1 MECAH
6 GREACPWE
14 TCEQGP
20 QPAWRIRASASLYKF
35 TKIIHLDRCGS
46 VQLKNPQT
54 PVARQGESNRSP
66 GQRQPTCTLQRFVAN
81 FPASWQPHSLMDGP
95 EWRRIEEV
103 FYEALDLALGDRPAF
118 LDRVCA
124 SEGELRRQV
133 ESLLASDNSKD
144 GLLHAAIANALDR
157 LPVESG
163 ITGQQIGPYVV
174 TGLIGKGG
182 MGEVWRARDT
192 RLNRDVA
199 LKMLPPDVAS
209 DELRRR
215 FEQEA
220 RLVATFNHPH
230 ICQLHDVGPDCLVFE
245 YIDGVQ
251 LKGPVPAAEALRIA
265 LEIAD
270 ALEEAHKHGIIH
282 RDLKPSN
289 ILCTARG
296 VKVLDFGIAKQ
307 RGAPLGRDGDTAL
320 THDGELV
327 GTPAYMAPEQ
337 QRGEAADVRTDIYAF
352 GCVFYELVTGSR
364 PGPGSKPLPSGPLKV
379 IGRRC
384 LADDPAARFQS
395 ATELKAALTK
405 AARNGGRRAK
415 HAIAGGALIVI
426 AFAGAFFWQQRVRTA
441 PKLTNRDTL
450 VVADFDNKTGDPVFD
465 AALKQALAFQLQQSP
480 FLKAMDEEEIR
491 ATLSRT
497 GRSPDVPVT
506 NEVARE
512 ICIREGEKTTLE
524 GSVTA
529 LGSHYLIGLQ
539 AVNCQT
545 GEVFAREQAE
555 ASSKENVVAA
565 LGRATDS
572 MRGALG
578 ESLSTVQSSSPDYNQ
593 PVTTSSLE
601 ALQTFNTGAEKWLT
615 TMDKRGAVPYF
626 RRATEIDPNFAQ
638 AYAILA
644 IAYVQIGDKAAA
656 HDAIGKAKSLKGH
669 VTELERLFIEFVDG
683 YVSHDLQKRI
693 EIGEQLVREFPRDP
707 VFHGNLADAY
717 IDAGRLDKALIE
729 AEADLRNG
737 PRLLQGYFAVAQVL
751 IDLNR
756 LQEAS
761 AILKKAIANGL
772 DGPGIH
778 YQLLY
783 ISFPKNDRQAQIQ
796 EAEWFES
803 NHSSELALFYQANNT
818 AALGHVRPA
827 RELFHAAADLAAQHT
842 SIGLVSRQD
851 YLNGGPIA
859 EALWGNCSHPVS
871 RQPPVVTALCNPLAA
886 KKFAAVQDAEGQT
899 AIEGP
904 PAVARSM
911 AFLGDGH
918 PDHAAR
924 ILSVMVERKAA
935 NWGPAYPAA
944 QVLLARAQKQMGDIA
959 GARKT
964 YEQFFAF
971 WKDADPDIPIL
982 RQARTEYSRLK

>member
-1 MECAH
+1 MEA
-6 GREACPWE
+6 
-14 TCEQGP
+14 
-20 QPAWRIRASASLYKF
+20 
-35 TKIIHLDRCGS
+35 
-46 VQLKNPQT
+46 
-54 PVARQGESNRSP
+54 
-66 GQRQPTCTLQRFVAN
+66 
-81 FPASWQPHSLMDGP
+81 P

-103 FYEALDLALGDRPAF
+103 FHEAVDLALGDRAAF
-118 LDRVCA
+118 LDRVCVSD
-124 SEGELRRQV
+124 SEMRRQV

-157 LPVESG
+157 LPAESG

-199 LKMLPPDVAS
+199 LKMLAPDVAS
-209 DELRRR
+209 DERRRR

-220 RLVATFNHPH
+220 RLVATLNHPH

-307 RGAPLGRDGDTAL
+307 RTAPLGRDGDTAPTDL

-337 QRGEAADVRTDIYAF
+337 QRGKPADVRTDIYAF

-364 PGPGSKPLPSGPLKV
+364 PGAGSKPLPSGPLKV

-405 AARNGGRRAK
+405 AARNRGRRAK
-415 HAIAGGALIVI
+415 YAIAGGLLIVI
-426 AFAGAFFWQQRVRTA
+426 AAAAAFFWRQRVHAA
-441 PKLTNRDTL
+441 PKLTDRDIL

-491 ATLSRT
+491 STLQRS
-497 GRSPDVPVT
+497 GRSPDARVT
-506 NEVARE
+506 GEVARDV
-512 ICIREGEKTTLE
+512 CIREGQKASLE
-524 GSVTA
+524 ASIAA
-529 LGSHYLIGLQ
+529 LGSHYLIELR

-545 GEVFAREQAE
+545 GETFAREQAE

-565 LGRATDS
+565 LGRATDT
-572 MRGALG
+572 MRRALG
-578 ESLSTVQSSSPDYNQ
+578 ESLTTVQSFSPLYNQ
-593 PVTTSSLE
+593 PVTTTSLE
-601 ALQTFNTGAEKWLT
+601 ALQAFNLGAEKWLK
-615 TMDKRGAVPYF
+615 TMDKRAAIPYF

-638 AYAILA
+638 AFAILA
-644 IAYVQIGDKAAA
+644 IVYTQIGDREAAA
-656 HDAIGKAKSLKGH
+656 DAVGKAMAFKDH
-669 VTELERLFIEFVDG
+669 VTEYERLFIEFVGG
-683 YVSHDLQKRI
+683 YASHDLHKRM
-693 EIGEQLVREFPRDP
+693 EIGELLVRKFPRDP

-717 IDAGRLDKALIE
+717 IDAGELEKALVE

-737 PRLLQGYFAVAQVL
+737 PRIMQGYFAVAQVL

-756 LQEAS
+756 LQEAD

-772 DGPGIH
+772 DGPGVH

-783 ISFPKNDRQAQIQ
+783 ISFPEGDRHAQTQ
-796 EAEWFES
+796 EAEWFEN
-803 NHSSELALFYQANNT
+803 NHSGELALFYQANNA
-818 AALGHVRPA
+818 AALGRLKSA
-827 RELFHAAADLAAQHT
+827 RELFRAAADLAAQDT
-842 SIGLVSRQD
+842 STGLLSLQD
-851 YLNGGPIA
+851 YLNAGPTA
-859 EALWGNCSHPVS
+859 EALWGNCPDLGS
-871 RQPPVVTALCNPLAA
+871 RQSPVVKALCDPVAA
-886 KKFAAVQDAEGQT
+886 KKLGAEQDAIGQT
-899 AIEGP
+899 TVEGP
-904 PAVARSM
+904 QAVARSM
-911 AFLGDGH
+911 ALLADGR
-918 PDHAAR
+918 PEGAAK

-935 NWGPAYPAA
+935 NWGPVYPAA
-944 QVLLARAQKQMGDIA
+944 QALLARAEKQVGDT
-959 GARKT
+959 ARART
-964 YEQFFAF
+964 IYEQFFAF
-971 WKDADPDIPIL
+971 WKDADPNIPIL